1 MILIIT
7 LKSET
12 TKEVLREGRAKNTHV
27 HTTHQPKVYTFSD
40 LFQANSFLETST
52 ETILGVYE
60 LVRDLTEFLQL
71 EVLPSKGTKEV
82 KQIVIQE

>member
-12 TKEVLREGRAKNTHV
+12 TRDVMREGRSKNTHV
-27 HTTHQPKVYTFSD
+27 HTTHQPKAYTFTD
-40 LFQANSFLETST
+40 LFQANSFLETNT

-82 KQIVIQE
+82 KQIIIPE